1 VDASSLPDFVGTFFR
16 PSTAAPVAAES
27 ILTGLGEEATVGL
40 SMLQMRLGGAGS
52 LDVSVALMRLAPPT
66 ALVREIAGRRR
77 CCLRHGDMKTG

>member
-16 PSTAAPVAAES
+16 PSTAAAES

-52 LDVSVALMRLAPPT
+52 LDVSVALMRLAPST